1 MQLDALFRLALASAP
16 DLQSLTSLHNVTR
29 RSVLQKVR
37 SRALNHAP
45 SACKH
50 MVSGSLSLP
59 SRGSFHLSLTVLCAI
74 GHWVVFSLTE
84 WSPLIPTRFH
94 VSRGTLDPA
103 MLLSIS
109 DTRLSRFFA
118 GLPRPFSYQSQINYA
133 VLTPQNKFRG
143 LGSFPFARR
152 YLGNR
157 CFFLLL
163 RVLRCFSSPGFPLYD
178 YFIHHRIPMHYHRCV
193 PAFGNLRIFGYL
205 LLPAAYRSLSR
216 PSSAPSAKASALC
229 SFSLDLSW
237 PA

>member
-1 MQLDALFRLALASAP
+1 M
-16 DLQSLTSLHNVTR
+16 
-29 RSVLQKVR
+29 
-37 SRALNHAP
+37 
-45 SACKH
+45 
-50 MVSGSLSLP
+50 
-59 SRGSFHLSLTVLCAI
+59 
-74 GHWVVFSLTE
+74 
-84 WSPLIPTRFH
+84 
-94 VSRGTLDPA
+94 SRGTLDTA
-103 MLLSIS
+103 NCDSDFGYEVFTLCDRTSQTVLLSC
-109 DTRLSRFFA
+109 R
-118 GLPRPFSYQSQINYA
+118 SYIA
-133 VLTPQNKFRG
+133 VRTPSCTHDG

-193 PAFGNLRIFGYL
+193 PAFGNLRIIGYL